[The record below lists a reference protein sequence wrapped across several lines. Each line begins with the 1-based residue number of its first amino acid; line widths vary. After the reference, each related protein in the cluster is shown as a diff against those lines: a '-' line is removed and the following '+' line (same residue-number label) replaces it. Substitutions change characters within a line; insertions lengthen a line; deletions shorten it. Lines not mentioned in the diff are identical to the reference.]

1 MEELLFELFR
11 YISIFVCHSI
21 TLYQITDCRFGRG
34 VCRWIWAGLAAG
46 CLALAL
52 ALTFFVPVEPS
63 VVQVLISAV
72 TMLLDGAAYI
82 FISRG
87 PWQKAI
93 FSYSTYTTVFYLLL
107 QMSHYGSMLFFGGSV
122 MAATWMRNVFYVVIW
137 LLVWRLRGF
146 WAAATADIGRG
157 WGSLAAYSLFTGAV
171 IYVSTALFWLA
182 DVDNLHGL
190 IFCIA
195 AAALTAAEYAAVIRM
210 LDLQRRE
217 YALRDAE
224 AQRKVLEVR
233 LAAEREFVEQAK
245 ARRHDMRHHM
255 TLLDDYLG
263 RNDVEGA
270 RNYLR
275 ENRTQMEA
283 EKLEVFCENHAAN
296 ALLRLAARR
305 CGESGFPCRINAAIP
320 EKLPLS
326 APELAVVLGNVLENA
341 WEANRRALTPCLEVR
356 GFERSGSL
364 LIEVE
369 NGVSGET
376 AFSGDLPLT
385 TKPGGGQGLKNA
397 VRALEKHGGMLQC
410 QRLGDRFCTRI
421 ILPL

>member
-1 MEELLFELFR
+1 MRELRFELFR
-11 YISIFVCHSI
+11 YASVFVCHSI

-34 VCRWIWAGLAAG
+34 VCRWTWTGLAAG
-46 CLALAL
+46 CLALTL
-52 ALTFFVPVEPS
+52 ALTFFAPVELL
-63 VVQVLISAV
+63 VMQVLLSAV
-72 TMLLDGAAYI
+72 TMLLNGAAYI

-87 PWQKAI
+87 PWQKAL
-93 FSYSTYTTVFYLLL
+93 FVNSTYAAFFYLLL
-107 QMSHYGSMLFFGGSV
+107 QMSHYGSALFFGGSV
-122 MAATWMRNVFYVVIW
+122 MTAIWMRNVFYVVIW
-137 LLVWRLRGF
+137 LLIRRLRGF

-157 WGSLAAYSLFTGAV
+157 WGSLAAYGLFTGVV
-171 IYVSTALFWLA
+171 IYVSTALFWLEG
-182 DVDNLHGL
+182 VDNLHGL

-224 AQRKVLEVR
+224 AQRKVLEVQ
-233 LAAEREFVEQAK
+233 LAAEREFVDQAR
-245 ARRHDMRHHM
+245 AHRHDIRHHM
-255 TLLDDYLG
+255 TLLDDYLA
-263 RNDVEGA
+263 RNDVGGA
-270 RNYLR
+270 RNYLAQNRSQLER
-275 ENRTQMEA
+275 EN
-283 EKLEVFCENHAAN
+283 LEVFCENHAAN

-305 CGESGFPCRINAAIP
+305 CRETGCPCGISVVIP
-320 EKLPLS
+320 KGLPLS
-326 APELAVVLGNVLENA
+326 APELAIVLGNVLENA

-385 TKPGGGQGLKNA
+385 TKPGGGLGLKNA

-410 QRLGDRFCTRI
+410 KRQGDRFCTRI